1 MCAVQLYLA
10 LLQERRAGRCAGQR
24 VRLVRLVVM
33 GHQPTLGTHTLTVV
47 ACIVGCPALRHAP
60 AQAFQLTYGYQH
72 SATTGVLLDGLGKL
86 GRTV

>member
-10 LLQERRAGRCAGQR
+10 LLQEERAGRRAGQR

-47 ACIVGCPALRHAP
+47 ACMHCRLPCSR
-60 AQAFQLTYGYQH
+60 
-72 SATTGVLLDGLGKL
+72 
-86 GRTV
+86 